1 MTVGD
6 TCERLCGSSCD
17 RLVWPCRVRVIVRSS
32 LALLHAMVDSPCEL
46 RDVRKGLSFLGIALP
61 HALDVNGEPLPVLG
75 GPNFITSLLK
85 FSSSRH
91 DQDGRLGLGLARDS
105 YYLSL
110 LHSLSTCSLLYCYL
124 SLFPYKLQLDRL
136 DRER

>member
-1 MTVGD
+1 MPLASATSR
-6 TCERLCGSSCD
+6 TTTTIPEER
-17 RLVWPCRVRVIVRSS
+17 S
-32 LALLHAMVDSPCEL
+32 LPGWVH
-46 RDVRKGLSFLGIALP
+46 RP
-61 HALDVNGEPLPVLG
+61 HDDFKF

-91 DQDGRLGLGLARDS
+91 DQDGQLGLGLARDS

-110 LHSLSTCSLLYCYL
+110 LHSLSTCSLLYSYL
-124 SLFPYKLQLDRL
+124 SLFPYELQLDRL